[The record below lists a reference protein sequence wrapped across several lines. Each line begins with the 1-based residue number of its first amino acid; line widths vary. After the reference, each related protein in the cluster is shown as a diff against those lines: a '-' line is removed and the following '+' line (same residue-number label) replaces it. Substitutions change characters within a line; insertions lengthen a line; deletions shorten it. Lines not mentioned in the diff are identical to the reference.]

1 MLPVFRILL
10 SLSLA
15 IFTNNLT
22 AARAQTL
29 SEVDLQATRASLAAA
44 QGGDWNHAYA
54 ELASV
59 GDPLPLKILHWMDYS
74 RPGAPGR
81 FSDIAEFIEKNP
93 AGRDKRRCVGMPRR
107 PWQGNRTK
115 WLSTGLSG
123 FPRSAPLAK
132 SAAPRSC

>member
-1 MLPVFRILL
+1 MLPVVRILL
-10 SLSLA
+10 PLSLA
-15 IFTNNLT
+15 IFTNLT

-93 AGRDKRRCVGMPRR
+93 GWPRQRALCKHAEEALAGEPDKVAVEWFKRFPPVSAVGKVR
-107 PWQGNRTK
+107 N
-115 WLSTGLSG
+115 
-123 FPRSAPLAK
+123 AEI
-132 SAAPRSC
+132 